1 MNRAAAGAQAAS
13 RPHAA
18 YNRAMRAVHSLL
30 LLALASAPAFAQN
43 SSQNAPQGAPDGREQ
58 LSRSE
63 QKPDRLNQRTER
75 IRVEDGGSRVDELRV
90 GGQTQSITV
99 QPKVGNLPE
108 YEVQPSDGVRNRA
121 RNGAESTTGARVWN
135 VMKF

>member
-1 MNRAAAGAQAAS
+1 MNRAVAGARAAPP
-13 RPHAA
+13 PHAA

-43 SSQNAPQGAPDGREQ
+43 SQQNATQGTPDGREP

-99 QPKVGNLPE
+99 QPKVGNMPE
-108 YEVQPSDGVRNRA
+108 YEVQPSDGARNRA

-135 VMKF
+135 VMRF

>member
-1 MNRAAAGAQAAS
+1 
-13 RPHAA
+13 
-18 YNRAMRAVHSLL
+18 MRAGHPLL
-30 LLALASAPAFAQN
+30 LLALASAPVFAQN
-43 SSQNAPQGAPDGREQ
+43 SSQNGAQPLSDKREQ
-58 LSRSE
+58 LSKSE
-63 QKPDRLNQRTER
+63 QTPDRLNQRTER

-99 QPKVGNLPE
+99 QPKVGSLPE

-135 VMKF
+135 VLKF